1 MCWVQGLCVFAHWV
15 DEITVMMGCGQLS
28 KAKREPLSEGGSDGL
43 VSGLL
48 CWDEIDREKVY
59 ACSRTRTEGG

>member
-1 MCWVQGLCVFAHWV
+1 
-15 DEITVMMGCGQLS
+15 VMMGCGQLS